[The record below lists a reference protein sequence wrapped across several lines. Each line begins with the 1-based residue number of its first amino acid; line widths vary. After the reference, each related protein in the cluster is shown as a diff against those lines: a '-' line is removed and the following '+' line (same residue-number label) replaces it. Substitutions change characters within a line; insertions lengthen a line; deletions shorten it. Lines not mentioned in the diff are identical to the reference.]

1 MKSDILFGD
10 NLEILGGLDSESFQ
24 MIYIDPP
31 YNTKKTQ
38 KMHRQ
43 KDGAKYGDELS
54 YEDTY
59 EDFLAFLEPRLREA
73 HRLLKESGTI
83 YVHLDYREVHYVKVL
98 MDSIFGRSNFLNEI
112 IWAYDYG
119 GKSKRKW
126 PAKHDNILVYVKD
139 VDKYYYNSTEV
150 DREPYMAPGLA
161 GSEKSERGKL
171 PTDCYSDD
179 TDILTGRGWI
189 PFRELTLED
198 TVATVSP
205 SAELSFVVPEKIH
218 KYEYSGD
225 MIHFKSKTVDLLVT
239 PNHKMYMKK
248 KHRDQYEFFTASS
261 LFRQL
266 PNKNLYYSTLNKVKY
281 TSGVAQDTFE
291 VPKCDYIREYCA
303 KPLPVFN
310 MKDWC
315 SFMGWYLSEGSTT
328 LYKDRAEVQISQ
340 QKEKNIPIIKDLLDS
355 MGLKYRYDGR
365 CFIICNKQLTLY
377 LKQFGYAHEKYIPHS
392 LLELPIEYL
401 ERLYEA
407 LMLGD
412 GNTSLKGLDSYI
424 TTSYRLASDVQELM
438 FKLGYNSS
446 INERKMDS
454 TKPNWKQCYYV
465 QRRVS
470 QESTTWVNKH
480 LSMVDYS
487 GYVYCCTVAPY
498 HTLVV
503 RRNGRP
509 TVSGNCWWHTIVPT
523 NGTERTGYPTQKPEG
538 ILRRMIVASTA
549 TGDDVLDFFAG
560 SGTTGAVAKKLG
572 RGYVLIDQNPQAID
586 IMKERI

>member
-1 MKSDILFGD
+1 
-10 NLEILGGLDSESFQ
+10 
-24 MIYIDPP
+24 
-31 YNTKKTQ
+31 
-38 KMHRQ
+38 
-43 KDGAKYGDELS
+43 
-54 YEDTY
+54 
-59 EDFLAFLEPRLREA
+59 
-73 HRLLKESGTI
+73 
-83 YVHLDYREVHYVKVL
+83 
-98 MDSIFGRSNFLNEI
+98 
-112 IWAYDYG
+112 
-119 GKSKRKW
+119 
-126 PAKHDNILVYVKD
+126 
-139 VDKYYYNSTEV
+139 
-150 DREPYMAPGLA
+150 
-161 GSEKSERGKL
+161 
-171 PTDCYSDD
+171 
-179 TDILTGRGWI
+179 
-189 PFRELTLED
+189 
-198 TVATVSP
+198 
-205 SAELSFVVPEKIH
+205 
-218 KYEYSGD
+218 
-225 MIHFKSKTVDLLVT
+225 
-239 PNHKMYMKK
+239 
-248 KHRDQYEFFTASS
+248 
-261 LFRQL
+261 
-266 PNKNLYYSTLNKVKY
+266 
-281 TSGVAQDTFE
+281 
-291 VPKCDYIREYCA
+291 
-303 KPLPVFN
+303 